1 MPTRDPEHL
10 RDLDTALYVLA
21 KLTQDWDDAPA
32 LFDTRVVHTGIPA
45 GIPDDDL
52 CDWQHGVCLCPG
64 CGAIVTVLPRPG
76 QAAKVIDL
84 DRREHYCQRQV
95 AATLQRHGLPL
106 MGPQLSR
113 HASRPKLI
121 PDDPA
126 PPVTPPAPKANGQVH
141 KNRWKGSN
149 L

>member
-10 RDLDTALYVLA
+10 HDLDTALYVLA
-21 KLTQDWDDAPA
+21 KLTQDWDDAPQ
-32 LFDTRVVHTGIPA
+32 LFGVIPPTP
-45 GIPDDDL
+45 PDGPTLPTDDR
-52 CDWQHGVCLCPG
+52 CDWEHGVCLCPG

-84 DRREHYCQRQV
+84 DKREHYCSRTV

-106 MGPQLSR
+106 MGPQLAR
-113 HASRPKLI
+113 HASRPKLT

-126 PPVTPPAPKANGQVH
+126 PPIEGGSTNGA
-141 KNRWKGSN
+141 KKTYKSKRTG